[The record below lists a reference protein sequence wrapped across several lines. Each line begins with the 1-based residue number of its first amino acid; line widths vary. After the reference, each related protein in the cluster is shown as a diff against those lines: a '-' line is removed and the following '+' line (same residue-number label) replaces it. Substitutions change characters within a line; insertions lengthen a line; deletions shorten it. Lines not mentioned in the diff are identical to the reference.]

1 MGKNCIIVS
10 GIFGIFF
17 PKNILIFSTLNQK
30 RRSSVL
36 LKCHLSLFTS
46 DKASILTLP
55 LQSPDSPQSIRLR
68 RRWPALAS
76 WAVRLADSRRAGGGF
91 DPHWFEPVS
100 DTALQGEHDWRQ
112 AGLLAAE
119 GRPRCPLHG
128 TFTTAEKEGGL
139 REWLNLCKEAD
150 KAREEKERNPSHY
163 LNGKYSQLGGLWPT
177 DLSNL
182 LSLAKRADWKKADR

>member
-1 MGKNCIIVS
+1 MPLNAAFSVGKNCTTVS
-10 GIFGIFF
+10 GIFGISFSFF
-17 PKNILIFSTLNQK
+17 PQNILIFNTPDQK
-30 RRSSVL
+30 KRSPVL

-46 DKASILTLP
+46 DKAPILTLP
-55 LQSPDSPQSIRLR
+55 LQSLDSPQSIRLR

-100 DTALQGEHDWRQ
+100 DTALQGEHDWHQ

-119 GRPRCPLHG
+119 GRPLCPLHG

-139 REWLNLCKEAD
+139 RERLNLCKEAD
-150 KAREEKERNPSHY
+150 KVRV
-163 LNGKYSQLGGLWPT
+163 G
-177 DLSNL
+177 
-182 LSLAKRADWKKADR
+182 